1 MQGYR
6 RNNEIYIMGLFKW
19 YYNNRKKLLVIPIVL
34 FVVGIFLAQ
43 NLKLGVDLQGGA
55 FITGKN
61 LDVEKIKKDFPE
73 SKITILS
80 NQIVVEIPYFEIPSE
95 DYIKNY
101 FKEAHVFFI
110 TQDLANQIKNITIS
124 LLIVSSILIAIV
136 LLFAF
141 KDIKPLIVILISIIF
156 DITMIL
162 AGCSILNIP
171 LSLDVIVMILIQV
184 GYSIDTDVVMS
195 NYVIKEGLKYGL
207 KKAASIGLTM
217 SATSLIAMIIIAGL
231 GYIIGNIIVFRLGCV
246 LTIGILADL
255 IVTWLLN
262 PNLLEVMGYAH

>member
-1 MQGYR
+1 
-6 RNNEIYIMGLFKW
+6 MGLFEW
-19 YYNNRKKLLVIPIVL
+19 YYKNRKKLLIIPVIL
-34 FVVGIFLAQ
+34 FILGIFLVQ

-61 LDVEKIKKDFPE
+61 IDVEKVKKDFPE

-80 NQIVVEIPYFEIPSE
+80 NRIVIEIPYFEIPSE

-101 FKEAHVFFI
+101 FKHSHVFFI
-110 TQDLANQIKNITIS
+110 TQNLANQIKNTAIN
-124 LLIVSSILIAIV
+124 LLIISSILIGIV

-156 DITMIL
+156 DVTMIL
-162 AGCSILNIP
+162 AGCSILKIP

-217 SATSLIAMIIIAGL
+217 SITSLIAMLVIAGL
-231 GYIIGNIIVFRLGCV
+231 GFLIGNIIVFRLGCV